1 MARLICP
8 NCQSLEECRVLKS
21 GAPLRR
27 HAVGA
32 LNANIQY
39 RLRECEL
46 CNHKW
51 ATAEIDSLKLFQLIE
66 VYDHLAKVA
75 PLFDPERD

>member
-8 NCQSLEECRVLKS
+8 NCESLQECRVLKS
-21 GAPLRR
+21 GKPLRQQ
-27 HAVGA
+27 AVGA

-39 RLRECEL
+39 RVRECEL
-46 CNHKW
+46 CDHIW
-51 ATAEIDSLKLFQLIE
+51 ETAEIDSLKLSVLME
-66 VYDHLAKVA
+66 VYDQLAKMA